1 MSSTIKLRQGQL
13 AKYRKLSGL
22 DTQQKLA
29 DAMGMERSTLSRTLN
44 GFMDPG
50 EKFIAG
56 LLTAFPMLSF
66 EDLFEVVVDQ
76 GAGAVESG
84 RSAHETQE
92 R

>member
-1 MSSTIKLRQGQL
+1 MTATIKLKQAQL

-22 DTQQKLA
+22 NTQQKLA

-56 LLTAFPMLSF
+56 LLVAFADLDF
-66 EDLFEVVVDQ
+66 ADLFEVVVTE
-76 GAGAVESG
+76 GAAT
-84 RSAHETQE
+84 R
-92 R
+92 